1 MSHSIIGKII
11 DVIYVSLDNEY
22 GVALFLSQ
30 EDDEITITGSLAG
43 LDIGDKIQITGNYT
57 KHRIY
62 GEQFKVESYVPLK
75 PDSIEEIYDFLSSGV
90 IDGVGEKYA
99 KKIIDVFQE
108 KTLEVIEKTPEKLL
122 QIDGIGT
129 KKLDKIITSY
139 HEKMNLKNVII
150 QLSKFDLSTSLSIK
164 IYNTYLE
171 NTVNVLMNNPYK
183 LCEDIKGIGF
193 IKADEIAR
201 KIGIADNLEERKIQ
215 AALYILNQ
223 SVYEGHTYINLSKL
237 SFEMKKLINLDDEE
251 EILSVCYDLY
261 TQKQIIIDGSMDER
275 DKIKIY
281 LYSYAMAE
289 TNVASKLIELLTY
302 QDEVIEQSKLN
313 EIVSEKIKYSK
324 IQLSEEQIESVYMAV
339 NNNIL
344 ILTGGPGTGKTTTLS
359 FIIDVFEAIGKKIK
373 LCAPTGKA
381 SKRMTQ
387 STKKEAST
395 IHRLLDMGYNSSLE
409 EEFFGKNEDEPISAD
424 VIIVDETSM
433 VDILLMNNLLSAIKK
448 GTRLILVGDKDQL
461 PSVGA
466 GNVLKDIIDSSL
478 IPCITLSKI
487 FRQAMKSNI
496 IVNAHRINS
505 GLMPLA
511 NQKENDFFIMSREN
525 AQDIQDLI
533 VDLITKRLPE
543 HYNITKSDIQIITP
557 MKKRDIGTQNL
568 NKILQNALNPKSPLK
583 NEYETKFRIY
593 REDDRVIHV
602 KNDYEKKWI
611 DESKME
617 GSGIFNGDT
626 GVIQSVNVSDKIL
639 TVLFD
644 DGKKAVYNFDELG
657 ELEHAFALTIHK
669 SQGSEYPCIILPIHH
684 TAPMLL
690 TRKILYTAITR
701 AKKLLVIVAT
711 QNTIRKMVDNI
722 FEEERNSTLKEK
734 LLMFKELL
742 TSDDSDDEDKIDTE
756 STLSVD

>member
-11 DVIYVSLDNEY
+11 DVIYVSFDNEY

-99 KKIIDVFQE
+99 KKIIDIFQE

-122 QIDGIGT
+122 QIDGIGP

-215 AALYILNQ
+215 AVLYILNQ
-223 SVYEGHTYINLSKL
+223 SVYEGHTYITLAKL
-237 SFEMKKLINLDDEE
+237 SNEMKKLINLDDDE

-261 TQKQIIIDGSMDER
+261 TQKKIIIDGSMDER

-302 QDEVIEQSKLN
+302 QDEIIEQSKLN
-313 EIVSEKIKYSK
+313 DIVSEKIKYSN

-395 IHRLLDMGYNSSLE
+395 IHRLLDMGYNFSFE

-533 VDLITKRLPE
+533 VELITKRLPE
-543 HYNITKSDIQIITP
+543 HYSITKSDIQIITP

-611 DESKME
+611 DDSKME

-626 GVIQSVNVSDKIL
+626 GVIQSVNVYDKIL

-742 TSDDSDDEDKIDTE
+742 TSDSSEDENTSGTV